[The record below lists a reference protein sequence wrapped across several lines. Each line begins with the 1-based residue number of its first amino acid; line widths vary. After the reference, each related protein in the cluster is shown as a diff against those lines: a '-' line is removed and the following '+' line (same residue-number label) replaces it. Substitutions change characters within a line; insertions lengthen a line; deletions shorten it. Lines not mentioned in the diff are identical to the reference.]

1 MSGIP
6 QQKALTPAQQSRAEQ
21 SRALRNPVAACA
33 CFLYSHV
40 VLKKRYLNKLGR
52 IDSSMGIPGS
62 LIPRHLWDSETL
74 QLPKN
79 LVSAHASFLSDRS
92 WRDHYSPQSSGG
104 AGGEG
109 EDAAREHVINRFFNS
124 AARMQFVCSDP
135 LDEQPHVRSML
146 LEQLAD
152 GEIDLIDLASGNGAG
167 TLTILSLICELRNSK
182 ITPKLPLN
190 AKITGID
197 YSADALNYYADLL
210 SRIDPWL
217 KSQGINIQLEL
228 RHCDLTITADFHD
241 VLEEL
246 FFDARSR
253 NTHRF
258 LCVISALTGVK
269 KEGMEALHPSISET
283 AKWLSN
289 KGRNSSV
296 IWVEPKV
303 GKNWFEKVL
312 ESFQLTFQRVSHI
325 FSKKGESFEN
335 KTESPAT
342 ITLKDRKFR
351 FLDPYNK
358 TLTHSHAVV
367 YTLRSTNV
375 D

>member
-1 MSGIP
+1 MYAHDSYIVMWSFN
-6 QQKALTPAQQSRAEQ
+6 KISQSAR
-21 SRALRNPVAACA
+21 R
-33 CFLYSHV
+33 
-40 VLKKRYLNKLGR
+40 
-52 IDSSMGIPGS
+52 SSSPMGIPGS

-74 QLPKN
+74 RLPEN
-79 LVSAHASFLSDRS
+79 LVSAHSNFLRDRS

-104 AGGEG
+104 VGGEG
-109 EDAAREHVINRFFNS
+109 GDAAREHVINRFFNS

-152 GEIDLIDLASGNGAG
+152 GEIELIDLASGNGAG
-167 TLTILSLICELRNSK
+167 TLTILSLICELRNCRLA
-182 ITPKLPLN
+182 PRLPLN
-190 AKITGID
+190 IKITGID

-210 SRIDPWL
+210 GRINPWL
-217 KSQGINIQLEL
+217 QSQGINVQLEL

-246 FFDARSR
+246 FFDARAR
-253 NTHRF
+253 NVHRF

-269 KEGMEALHPSISET
+269 REGMEALHPSISET

-289 KGRNSSV
+289 KDRNSSV

-303 GKNWFEKVL
+303 GKNWFERIL
-312 ESFQLTFQRVSHI
+312 ESFQLTFQRVSHV

-335 KTESPAT
+335 KTSSPAS
-342 ITLKDRKFR
+342 ITLKERKFR
-351 FLDPYNK
+351 FLDPY
-358 TLTHSHAVV
+358 TEALTHSHAVV
-367 YTLRSTNV
+367 YTLRNADV